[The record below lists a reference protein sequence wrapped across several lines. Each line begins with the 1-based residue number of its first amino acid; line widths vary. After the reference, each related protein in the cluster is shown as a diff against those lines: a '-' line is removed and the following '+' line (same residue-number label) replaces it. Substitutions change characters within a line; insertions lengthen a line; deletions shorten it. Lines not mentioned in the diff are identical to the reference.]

1 VLEMKKIFNIPT
13 YILYIF
19 VVILIIS
26 ANNNKFMSTPYIL
39 EMGVGFLIIVI
50 MFVKLLRDM
59 NK

>member
-1 VLEMKKIFNIPT
+1 MKKIFNIPT

-26 ANNNKFMSTPYIL
+26 ANNNKFMSKPYIL

>member
-1 VLEMKKIFNIPT
+1 MKKIFNIPT
-13 YILYIF
+13 NILYIF

-26 ANNNKFMSTPYIL
+26 ANNNKFMSKPYIL
-39 EMGVGFLIIVI
+39 EMGVGFLIIVF

>member
-1 VLEMKKIFNIPT
+1 
-13 YILYIF
+13 
-19 VVILIIS
+19 
-26 ANNNKFMSTPYIL
+26 MSKPYIL

>member
-1 VLEMKKIFNIPT
+1 MKKILNIPT

-39 EMGVGFLIIVI
+39 EMGVGFLIIVF

>member
-1 VLEMKKIFNIPT
+1 MKKIFNIPT

-26 ANNNKFMSTPYIL
+26 ANNNKFMSTPYIR